1 MTLSEILALDATGAD
16 VFIGHSP
23 DDGWKRVYGGLVVSQ
38 ALIAA
43 YGTVEGRVCH
53 SLHSYFLRPGDPSVP
68 IRYEV
73 ERTRDGA
80 AFWARRVVAVQND
93 KAIFMLMA
101 SFQKAET
108 GHEHQFDMPD
118 EPAPED
124 LIDEMSRWLALG
136 DAVPAPA
143 RALAASPQRI
153 EMRWSG
159 PPSFE
164 APAGAPSR
172 NAVWMRAVVQP
183 PKDSIP
189 LQQATL
195 AYASDMTFL
204 GTALAVHGRGFWSP
218 DVQTASLDHTIW
230 FHAPV
235 DFGAW
240 HLFTQET
247 PWTGASRGF
256 VTGRMFNQQ
265 GRLVASLA
273 QEGLMRPRGEGYERK
288 NRF

>member
-1 MTLSEILALDATGAD
+1 MTLSEILALDEAGAD
-16 VFIGHSP
+16 VFTGHSP
-23 DDGWKRVYGGLVVSQ
+23 ADGWKRVYGGLVVSQ

-43 YGTVEGRVCH
+43 YDTVEGRVCH
-53 SLHSYFLRPGDPSVP
+53 SLHSYFLRAGDPTTP

-73 ERTRDGA
+73 ERTRDGG
-80 AFWARRVVAVQND
+80 AFCARRVVAVQHG

-101 SFQKAET
+101 SFQKAEP
-108 GHEHQFDMPD
+108 GHEHQFEMPD
-118 EPAPED
+118 EVPPEA
-124 LIDEMSRWLALG
+124 LVDEMARWIALG
-136 DAVPAPA
+136 DAVPLPA

-164 APAGAPSR
+164 APLGAPTR
-172 NAVWMRAVVQP
+172 KAVWMRAVDAP
-183 PKDSIP
+183 PKDDIP

-204 GTALAVHGRGFWSP
+204 GTALAVHGRGFWSN

-256 VTGRMFNQQ
+256 VTGRMFDQD

-273 QEGLMRPRGEGYERK
+273 QEGLMRPRGEDYVRK